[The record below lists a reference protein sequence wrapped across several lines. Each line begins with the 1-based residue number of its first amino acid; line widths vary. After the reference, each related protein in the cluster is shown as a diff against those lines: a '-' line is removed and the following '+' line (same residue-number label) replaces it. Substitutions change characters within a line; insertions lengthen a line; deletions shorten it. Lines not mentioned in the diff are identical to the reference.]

1 MEKYS
6 SLRAADTEAAV
17 KLSQGLDG
25 GFLTFVLPLIVDGIL
40 NKLAPSIF
48 SPNTIRSLQ
57 NPEKTFS
64 QVKRR

>member
-6 SLRAADTEAAV
+6 ALRSSDTEAIV
-17 KLSQGLDG
+17 KMSERLDG
-25 GFLTFVLPLIVDGIL
+25 GFFSFILPLIIDSIL